1 MRELGWGE
9 SDIRHTVSGPS
20 VSLTT
25 HNPGQIMHIVY
36 SEREQNNV
44 TLSFMMTLHLHTQAV
59 YPTVNYQQVVMC
71 ARSLARL
78 QNHSA
83 LRTGGGQRGPTD
95 TRDRATLTF

>member
-1 MRELGWGE
+1 
-9 SDIRHTVSGPS
+9 
-20 VSLTT
+20 
-25 HNPGQIMHIVY
+25 MHIVY

-78 QNHSA
+78 QNHSVLPTPNRRRA
-83 LRTGGGQRGPTD
+83 ERTDRHTGQGYLD
-95 TRDRATLTF
+95 ILNIHG